1 MDADNTDRLIVRA
14 IAAIPYRR
22 PSAGFSAKVM
32 AEIAAVEVP
41 LPWWESV
48 LTASG
53 LIVAVWAAALVFVSA
68 RLVYVNLAD
77 IAALF
82 IQPGGF
88 SQTLNLL
95 AARTALVM
103 VKAAAALK
111 FASGLLSAAAA
122 GLPAWH
128 ETAAAALL
136 CSAAIA
142 ALSKSG
148 RVSVQKTGI

>member
-1 MDADNTDRLIVRA
+1 
-14 IAAIPYRR
+14 
-22 PSAGFSAKVM
+22 M
-32 AEIAAVEVP
+32 AEIAAVETP
-41 LPWWESV
+41 LPWQERV

-53 LIVAVWAAALVFVSA
+53 LIVVVWGAALLFVSA

-88 SQTLNLL
+88 SQALNLL
-95 AARTALVM
+95 AARAALVV

-122 GLPAWH
+122 DLPAWH

-148 RVSVQKTGI
+148 RVVVQLEEK